1 MSTPL
6 TDVGVGRALFTTRF
20 SLSIQAF
27 KMCLLIGALPGL
39 ILPFVLWIYL
49 APKQSVDLVRLNAV
63 SHIVGQDT
71 PARWRLTGTDGER
84 RVVEAMLE
92 DGRFSEWLTP
102 AQVRSVLS
110 KPLDR
115 AMTTFGA
122 VKILAL
128 VCSLAGFLATRAWL
142 RRLGGM
148 SQKDKRIRGALD
160 AVTPLE
166 LSALV
171 RRRGGGQYTFAG
183 VALPKD
189 APQRGIQAIGAQGS
203 GKSVALHELMRQVFV
218 AKGRR
223 SVIYD
228 QSGEFFCAYFRPGK
242 DYFFNPALVGSVPW
256 SIFEE
261 IKYTYDADTMARA
274 FLPPKAGIVSGGT
287 GFFED
292 AARAL
297 FSVILARLKARG
309 ATDTRD
315 IAKAFLE
322 MPAEEMEHLIA
333 KSVASS
339 AVGGDSAGQRQGV
352 ISSIAIYL
360 NGIAS
365 VAPGSWSVRKFLDE
379 DSDARLFILSTE
391 DTRTM
396 FAPLYRLMLTSLND
410 AIAAKGVIVHEDRYW
425 EFLDEIVQ
433 LGDTRLDETVAT
445 KRKYGVAVVTGIQ
458 SDSQFVQTMGQDRAA
473 VVANCFNTNLIL
485 ACNEPGLQ
493 KRCAEVLG
501 KQELDTVS
509 RNQALANNETR
520 DGAALNRSD
529 TEKFLVMAS
538 QLGTKD
544 PCTGYIK
551 MPGQLPV
558 AEVDYSSWLKKPWW
572 GGRSVVE
579 LGNPVLT
586 LPERDQRF
594 LVQVRPGESSD
605 AFDQVRIELEAFK
618 LAKAA
623 DQAAE
628 LKAGSPYA
636 APATTTAA
644 PRPDEVPA
652 RSAPTLPFV
661 RRRAKEANGASA
673 SPPDAPTSPL
683 PERTEPTV
691 VAGGRGSSVR
701 ADAPTPLL
709 RATIDETTGEILGKL
724 DNKGLALS
732 QQMDMLKPG
741 HVLGLDISADR

>member
-6 TDVGVGRALFTTRF
+6 TDAGVGRALFTTRIT
-20 SLSIQAF
+20 LSIQAF
-27 KMCLLIGALPGL
+27 KMCVLVGALPGL
-39 ILPFVLWIYL
+39 ILPFVLWLYL

-63 SHIVGQDT
+63 SHIVSEDT
-71 PARWRLTGTDGER
+71 PARWRLTGADGER
-84 RVVEAMLE
+84 RVVEVSLA

-102 AQVRSVLS
+102 GQVRSVLS
-110 KPLDR
+110 RPLDA
-115 AMTTFGA
+115 AMTAFGL
-122 VKILAL
+122 VKIAAL
-128 VCSLAGFLATRAWL
+128 ISSLAGFIAMRAWL

-160 AVTPLE
+160 AVTPDE

-171 RRRGGGQYTFAG
+171 GRRGGGKYTFAG

-203 GKSVALHELMRQVFV
+203 GKSVALHDLMRQVFV

-274 FLPPKAGIVSGGT
+274 FLPPKAGVVSGGM

-322 MPAEEMEHLIA
+322 MPAEEMELLIS

-339 AVGGDSAGQRQGV
+339 AVGGDSAAQRQGV

-365 VAPGSWSVRKFLDE
+365 VAPGNWSVRKFLDE

-410 AIAAKGVIVHEDRYW
+410 AIAAKAEIVHEDRYW

-529 TEKFLVMAS
+529 AEKFLVMAS

-558 AEVDYSSWLKKPWW
+558 AEVDYSAWLKKPWW
-572 GGRSVVE
+572 GGRARVE
-579 LGNPVLT
+579 LGDPVLS
-586 LPERDQRF
+586 LPERDPRF
-594 LVQVRPGESSD
+594 LVQVRAGDSSD
-605 AFDQVRIELEAFK
+605 PFDQVRIELEAFK

-628 LKAGSPYA
+628 LKANSPYA
-636 APATTTAA
+636 APAPTAA
-644 PRPDEVPA
+644 APATGDEESEAGSTRLLVRFRNQGA
-652 RSAPTLPFV
+652 SNESAP
-661 RRRAKEANGASA
+661 GASA
-673 SPPDAPTSPL
+673 AASSPA
-683 PERTEPTV
+683 EPPQTTV
-691 VAGGRGSSVR
+691 VGGGRG
-701 ADAPTPLL
+701 
-709 RATIDETTGEILGKL
+709 
-724 DNKGLALS
+724 
-732 QQMDMLKPG
+732 
-741 HVLGLDISADR
+741 